1 MREPCQRE
9 TYSDSYFPIKNL
21 SEANE
26 GKLLLAGI
34 RIYAFGTILPE
45 VIQVNGFLVIAR
57 ADKNC
62 NS

>member
-26 GKLLLAGI
+26 GK
-34 RIYAFGTILPE
+34 T
-45 VIQVNGFLVIAR
+45 LVGR
-57 ADKNC
+57 N
-62 NS
+62 